1 MLLPLQDPIGSN
13 VCLVINV
20 NKKCIVCLIRFDL
33 AKCTVCMHLITE
45 REQCAVVSFR
55 HPDTRPCEIRGRLKI
70 FIFLDVYDSF
80 LLSGKQG
87 YSFIIR
93 CCAKKMGKI
102 RMFFFQFFRQHMPYI
117 CKIMLNKFLGEPLQY
132 YFTKF
137 EPTIY
142 SEQYYK
148 FCEYTLMGLLLWIIV
163 MKTKTNGL
171 WLRLFL
177 V

>member
-1 MLLPLQDPIGSN
+1 
-13 VCLVINV
+13 
-20 NKKCIVCLIRFDL
+20 
-33 AKCTVCMHLITE
+33 
-45 REQCAVVSFR
+45 
-55 HPDTRPCEIRGRLKI
+55 
-70 FIFLDVYDSF
+70 
-80 LLSGKQG
+80 
-87 YSFIIR
+87 
-93 CCAKKMGKI
+93 
-102 RMFFFQFFRQHMPYI
+102 
-117 CKIMLNKFLGEPLQY
+117 MLNKFLGEPLQY

>member
-1 MLLPLQDPIGSN
+1 
-13 VCLVINV
+13 
-20 NKKCIVCLIRFDL
+20 
-33 AKCTVCMHLITE
+33 MHLITE

-55 HPDTRPCEIRGRLKI
+55 HPDTRPCEIRGHLKI

-102 RMFFFQFFRQHMPYI
+102 RMFFFLVFQIAYAIHLQ
-117 CKIMLNKFLGEPLQY
+117 NNVKFLGEPLQY

-137 EPTIY
+137 EPAIY
-142 SEQYYK
+142 SEEYYK

-171 WLRLFL
+171 WLSLFL